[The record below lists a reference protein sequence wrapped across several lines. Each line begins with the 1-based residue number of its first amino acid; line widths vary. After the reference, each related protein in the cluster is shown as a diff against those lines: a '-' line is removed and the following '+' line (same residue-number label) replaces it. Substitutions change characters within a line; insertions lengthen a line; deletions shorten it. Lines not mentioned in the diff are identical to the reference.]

1 MRLIMVN
8 PNIFIVVIF
17 TTSGMKR
24 LGRFVPIFISHC
36 YYTVRGR
43 GGSRTRFDRNAVRH
57 GGDTHLPEGGP
68 SRLAAMRPL
77 VWLSSYSPLYTYF
90 LEHRGA

>member
-24 LGRFVPIFISHC
+24 LGRFIPIFISHC
-36 YYTVRGR
+36 YYVVRGR
-43 GGSRTRFDRNAVRH
+43 GGSRTRFYLNTAAMGAGLLSLVRALAPH
-57 GGDTHLPEGGP
+57 GDTALFQN
-68 SRLAAMRPL
+68 
-77 VWLSSYSPLYTYF
+77 TY
-90 LEHRGA
+90 